1 MAEAIFVNEAK
12 TINEKKP
19 YTIEAILR
27 NSFGEIFH
35 PNAVRYMLYMLEHRF
50 AEKIQTTQNRLN
62 NEIIP
67 NLETYAPDANETGMF
82 DVKFNGKK
90 KSAI

>member
-1 MAEAIFVNEAK
+1 MLRAYEAMMRINARKVSEGVAEAIFVNEAK

-35 PNAVRYMLYMLEHRF
+35 PNAVRYMLYMAGAPLCREDPDY
-50 AEKIQTTQNRLN
+50 AESS
-62 NEIIP
+62 
-67 NLETYAPDANETGMF
+67 D
-82 DVKFNGKK
+82 
-90 KSAI
+90 